1 MDIKISFE
9 HFNKNG
15 EYDYTY
21 TITKAGEYEVKAE
34 SIKNKTHDKAKAETT
49 FTSNKKTITIQVKTD
64 KNTYNVGDKIIIT
77 PTTANDVTQNVTLN
91 INGENIKVP
100 ANKAYQYTT
109 TKEGTININATYPGD
124 DKYNNAT
131 ASTITVKVNKQ
142 TPTITINKIDK
153 TPVNTQV
160 TITGKL
166 QNKNQSISNANVIV
180 TINNVKQTVKT
191 NKDGVYTLNYTTN
204 KLNTNNVTVT
214 YNGDNK
220 YNKAQNKTT
229 FTVYNNTA
237 TITLKT
243 DKKTYTIGESITIT
257 PTVSPSDATGKVT
270 LNINGLTMQ
279 VDVNKSFK
287 YQTDKTGSITI
298 KAKYNGDKTYKQ
310 TNEVATSVVVNK
322 IKTKITLENTTDS
335 KTNTSIIIKGKLT
348 DINNKAIANEKITV
362 EINKN
367 QSMQTKT
374 DKNGNF
380 NVSYVSME
388 AKQNDITTSFAG
400 NDKYESSQN
409 NTTDTVRKL
418 TTKIVVNRIVGI
430 IGENITLIA
439 NVTDENNNPVY
450 GGKVIF
456 KLNGLTLKTD
466 GVFGSNA
473 DALTLKV
480 VNGQVQFT
488 LEAYLHLRRAQN
500 VTAVYGG
507 NAIYDSSRSA
517 TKKAQILLRNATVSV
532 STQDV
537 ARQNTNI
544 TFTAKVSDITN
555 NKTTTPRNN
564 DDAYVFFKINGQ
576 TLRDENNDTLK
587 TKVVNGVAQ
596 LNYTV
601 PNGMGGITSQNH
613 SKYKQYTVLAGY
625 VNPDYYPN
633 ARANDSFI
641 IERANISF
649 SIKDLT
655 FNNKTKKLS
664 VKSDILTDTNINAK
678 GQNVVI
684 VKINGAT
691 YKNATTGKS
700 QLYLIQDGKID
711 ITLDLSQK
719 INKIDTIELVT
730 GERLVYSG
738 ARLKTSNI
746 EVIN

>member
-1 MDIKISFE
+1 
-9 HFNKNG
+9 
-15 EYDYTY
+15 
-21 TITKAGEYEVKAE
+21 
-34 SIKNKTHDKAKAETT
+34 
-49 FTSNKKTITIQVKTD
+49 
-64 KNTYNVGDKIIIT
+64 
-77 PTTANDVTQNVTLN
+77 
-91 INGENIKVP
+91 
-100 ANKAYQYTT
+100 
-109 TKEGTININATYPGD
+109 
-124 DKYNNAT
+124 
-131 ASTITVKVNKQ
+131 
-142 TPTITINKIDK
+142 
-153 TPVNTQV
+153 
-160 TITGKL
+160 
-166 QNKNQSISNANVIV
+166 
-180 TINNVKQTVKT
+180 
-191 NKDGVYTLNYTTN
+191 
-204 KLNTNNVTVT
+204 
-214 YNGDNK
+214 
-220 YNKAQNKTT
+220 
-229 FTVYNNTA
+229 
-237 TITLKT
+237 
-243 DKKTYTIGESITIT
+243 
-257 PTVSPSDATGKVT
+257 
-270 LNINGLTMQ
+270 
-279 VDVNKSFK
+279 
-287 YQTDKTGSITI
+287 
-298 KAKYNGDKTYKQ
+298 
-310 TNEVATSVVVNK
+310 
-322 IKTKITLENTTDS
+322 
-335 KTNTSIIIKGKLT
+335 
-348 DINNKAIANEKITV
+348 
-362 EINKN
+362 
-367 QSMQTKT
+367 
-374 DKNGNF
+374 
-380 NVSYVSME
+380 ME
-388 AKQNDITTSFAG
+388 AKQNDITASFAG

-439 NVTDENNNPVY
+439 NVTDENNNPVN

-537 ARQNTNI
+537 ARQNTNM

-555 NKTTTPRNN
+555 NKTTVPRND